1 MTSNQP
7 TTGGFVP
14 RSPDAVRRLLEAELA
29 VTPRLR
35 YVALLLVSVMMT
47 VALGALWLTEPSLP
61 LRAHAAFAVMV
72 AIGTSWSAFAVWVLT
87 ARRILFPRHGI
98 VAGRMAVTFT
108 SVFTV
113 GAFLLALTN
122 GGVAF
127 QVMMLVGLVLVGCAV
142 LVLVRARR
150 HVARLIERK
159 REIEGRMGADDCRSR
174 H

>member
-1 MTSNQP
+1 MTSNQS

-29 VTPRLR
+29 VTPRLG

-47 VALGALWLTEPSLP
+47 VALGTLWLTEPSLP

-72 AIGTSWSAFAVWVLT
+72 AIGTSWSAFAMWVLT
-87 ARRILFPRHGI
+87 RRRVLFPRHGI

-108 SVFTV
+108 SIFTV
-113 GAFLLALTN
+113 GAFVLAVTS

-127 QVMMLVGLVLVGCAV
+127 RVMTLVGLLMVGCAV
-142 LVLVRARR
+142 LVLVRAHR
-150 HVARLIERK
+150 HLARLLERK
-159 REIEGRMGADDCRSR
+159 QEIEKTLDADARRSR